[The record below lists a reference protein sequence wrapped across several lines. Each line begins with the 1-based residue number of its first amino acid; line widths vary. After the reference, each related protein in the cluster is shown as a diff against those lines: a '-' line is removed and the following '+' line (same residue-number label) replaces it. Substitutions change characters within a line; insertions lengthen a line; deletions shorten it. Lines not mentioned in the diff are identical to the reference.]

1 MTAKTGS
8 DYYQRGLEL
17 AEAGRYQEGWDWLCE
32 YLRSAPQDVQ
42 ALNDG
47 GVILHCL
54 GRTDEA
60 IGLLA
65 KARQLETGNA
75 QIVWNL
81 VETYLG
87 GGRAAE
93 AARLFDEMERMGTL
107 GIDVLNRT
115 ATLLLDQGNKGQ
127 AIEVLLRSYRLWP
140 QQDVLPPI
148 LDVIRAKRPK
158 VAFFRRGTG
167 EDGVLA
173 DICEFVRQRFQ
184 TEFYAGRD
192 PKGIAPLMQWSDIAW
207 FDGGGEM
214 AVEAC
219 EFAGPPD
226 AEESVGEPDTRGRQE
241 TTPAGGGIVRPKII
255 ISVRRSD
262 VQDRW
267 AKAVQWEN
275 VDLLAQIGSCA
286 VEEALLSQVP
296 DLRRRTRLVAVPNGV
311 NLRRY
316 PLRRRDRG
324 KHLACLGCLT
334 MEANPGFLVQVV
346 QKLHYLDAGYRL
358 FFAGRF
364 ENSTLEQYVRHM
376 VRTLDLTGVIFF
388 EPSPGDL
395 NGWLSDKH
403 FIVAAGIGENQ
414 VEALLAGMACGL
426 KPIVHNFPGADKLLP
441 PQYLFNIAE
450 QFCEQVLSNNY
461 QPSQYRRLVEE
472 RYPVEQQ
479 LKRVDE
485 ILAQLET
492 EIELQAVAVLGRET
506 TIAANQPGVSVAAN
520 GVR

>member
-1 MTAKTGS
+1 MTAKTGAA
-8 DYYQRGLEL
+8 YYQRGLEL
-17 AEAGRYQEGWDWLCE
+17 AEAGQYQEGWDCLSE
-32 YLRSAPQDVQ
+32 HLRAAPQDVQ

-54 GRTDEA
+54 GRTEEA
-60 IGLLA
+60 IGLLT
-65 KARQLETGNA
+65 KARQLEAGNA

-87 GGRAAE
+87 GGRATE
-93 AARLFDEMERMGTL
+93 AARLFDEMERTGTL

-127 AIEVLLRSYRLWP
+127 ALEVLLGSYRLWP
-140 QQDVLPPI
+140 QQELLQPV

-158 VAFFRRGTG
+158 VAFFRRGEG

-184 TEFYAGRD
+184 TEFYAGRN
-192 PKGIAPLMQWSDIAW
+192 PHGIAELMRWSDIAW

-214 AVEAC
+214 AVAAC
-219 EFAGPPD
+219 ESAGLPDGKESVWEPD
-226 AEESVGEPDTRGRQE
+226 AAD
-241 TTPAGGGIVRPKII
+241 GGVPRPKII

-267 AKAVQWEN
+267 AKAVPWEN
-275 VDLLAQIGSCA
+275 VDVLAQIGSCA
-286 VEEALLSQVP
+286 VEETLLSQVP
-296 DLRRRTRLVAVPNGV
+296 DLRHRTRLVVVPNGV

-324 KHLACLGCLT
+324 RNLACLDCLT
-334 MEANPGFLVQVV
+334 MEANPGFLVQCM

-364 ENSTLEQYVRHM
+364 ENATLEQYVRHM
-376 VRTLDLTGVIFF
+376 VRTLALTEVISF
-388 EPSPGDL
+388 EPNPGDL
-395 NGWLSDKH
+395 NSWLSDKH

-414 VEALLAGMACGL
+414 VETLLAGMACGL
-426 KPIVHNFPGADKLLP
+426 KPIVHNFPGADQLLP

-450 QFCEQVLSNNY
+450 QFCEQVLSQDY
-461 QPSQYRRLVEE
+461 QPALYRRFVEE
-472 RYPVEQQ
+472 HYPVEQQ

-485 ILAQLET
+485 ILAQFET
-492 EIELQAVAVLGRET
+492 EIELEAVAALGRET
-506 TIAANQPGVSVAAN
+506 TIAANQSGGSVAAR

>member
-1 MTAKTGS
+1 MTATTGS
-8 DYYQRGLEL
+8 DYYRQGLEL
-17 AEAGRYQEGWDWLCE
+17 AEAGRYQEGWDCLCE

-54 GRTDEA
+54 GRADEA

-65 KARQLETGNA
+65 RARQLEAGNA

-81 VETYLG
+81 VEAYLG
-87 GGRAAE
+87 GGRATE
-93 AARLFDEMERMGTL
+93 AARLFDEMERLGTL

-115 ATLLLDQGNKGQ
+115 ATVLLDQGNKGQ
-127 AIEVLLRSYRLWP
+127 ALDVLLRSCRLWP
-140 QQDVLPPI
+140 QQEVLPPI

-158 VAFFRRGTG
+158 VAFFRQGAG

-184 TEFYAGRD
+184 TEFYEGRD
-192 PKGIAPLMQWSDIAW
+192 PKGIGRWIQGCDIAW

-214 AVEAC
+214 AIEAC
-219 EFAGPPD
+219 ALAGPSEG
-226 AEESVGEPDTRGRQE
+226 EESVRKSSLDGRQK
-241 TTPAGGGIVRPKII
+241 TTAARGAGVRPKII

-262 VQDRW
+262 VRERW
-267 AKAVQWEN
+267 AKAVRWEN
-275 VDLLAQIGSCA
+275 VDLLAQIGSGA
-286 VEEALLSQVP
+286 VEEALLTQVP
-296 DLRRRTRLVAVPNGV
+296 DLRRRTRLVVIPNGV
-311 NLRRY
+311 NLHRY

-324 KHLACLGCLT
+324 KHLACIGCLT
-334 MEANPGFLVQVV
+334 MEANPGFLVQCV

-376 VRTLDLTGVIFF
+376 VRTLDLTDAIFF
-388 EPSPGDL
+388 ESNPGDL
-395 NGWLSDKH
+395 NAWLSDKH

-426 KPIVHNFPGADKLLP
+426 KPVVHNFPGADKLLP
-441 PQYLFNIAE
+441 AQYLFNIAE
-450 QFCEQVLSNNY
+450 QFCEQVLSHDY
-461 QPSQYRRLVEE
+461 QPESYRQFVQQ
-472 RYPVEQQ
+472 RYPLQDQ
-479 LKRVDE
+479 LGKVNG
-485 ILAQLET
+485 ILTQLET
-492 EIELQAVAVLGRET
+492 EIDLQSLAPSGLPAG
-506 TIAANQPGVSVAAN
+506 ADQK
-520 GVR
+520 

>member
-8 DYYQRGLEL
+8 DYYQRGLKL
-17 AEAGRYQEGWDWLCE
+17 AEAGQYQEGWDCLCE
-32 YLRSAPQDVQ
+32 HLRGAPQDVQ

-60 IGLLA
+60 IGLLM
-65 KARQLETGNA
+65 KARQLEAGNA

-87 GGRAAE
+87 GGRATE

-140 QQDVLPPI
+140 QQEVLQPI
-148 LDVIRAKRPK
+148 LDVIRVKRPK
-158 VAFFRRGTG
+158 VAFFRRGAG

-173 DICEFVRQRFQ
+173 DICEFVRQRFP

-192 PKGIAPLMQWSDIAW
+192 PKGIAQLMQWSDIAW

-214 AVEAC
+214 AIEAC
-219 EFAGPPD
+219 ESAGPVG
-226 AEESVGEPDTRGRQE
+226 AEESVWEPGTADRQE
-241 TTPAGGGIVRPKII
+241 TTLPGRDAVRPKII

-267 AKAVQWEN
+267 AKAVPWEN

-296 DLRRRTRLVAVPNGV
+296 DLRRRTRLVVVPNGV

-334 MEANPGFLVQVV
+334 MEANPGFLVQCM
-346 QKLHYLDAGYRL
+346 QKLHYLEAGYRL
-358 FFAGRF
+358 FFSGRF

-376 VRTLDLTGVIFF
+376 VRTLDLTSVISFD
-388 EPSPGDL
+388 PDPGDL

-426 KPIVHNFPGADKLLP
+426 KPVVHNFPGADKLLP

-450 QFCEQVLSNNY
+450 QFCEQVLSHDY
-461 QPSQYRRLVEE
+461 QPAQYRRLVEE

-479 LKRVDE
+479 LKRVE
-485 ILAQLET
+485 VILAQLET
-492 EIELQAVAVLGRET
+492 EIELQAVAALGKET
-506 TIAANQPGVSVAAN
+506 SIVSNETGVSVAAD